1 MRADFSGNFINS
13 LKRHSS
19 IKKEIQT
26 KVDMIIKNPLMLG
39 EPLKGN
45 FRGFYSSP
53 VKKNF
58 LIIYLYCLPCR
69 KKGDDKVVLCSDCEN
84 CADETIRFVALGPH
98 DLAYSK
104 NKPM

>member
-1 MRADFSGNFINS
+1 MKADFSDTFINS
-13 LKRHSS
+13 LKKHSS
-19 IKKEIQT
+19 IKKEIQK

-45 FRGFYSSP
+45 FRGFYSTP

-58 LIIYLYCLPCR
+58 LIIFLYCLLCR
-69 KKGDDKVVLCSDCEN
+69 KKGDDAVVLCLDCEN

-98 DLAYSK
+98 DEAYEK
-104 NKPM
+104 NRFV